1 MSQYEQ
7 GNKVASEVLQQG
19 KAATEQTS
27 RMIEQGMSI
36 TMDKLKEY
44 HLKMIDIT
52 QTNAEAAFDFA
63 RKLATAKTP
72 SEFMELWMTHA
83 QKQFEKLSEQ
93 TTELTELGQRMARE
107 SAAPIT
113 RNANQAL
120 KRAS

>member
-27 RMIEQGMSI
+27 RVIEQRMSI

-113 RNANQAL
+113 RSANQAL

>member
-27 RMIEQGMSI
+27 RVIEQGMSI

-113 RNANQAL
+113 RSANQAL